1 MTRQEFLDDVVTVE
15 EFINFCE
22 EYDLTD
28 WAPTILTFSDM
39 SEEIE
44 TYLRDL
50 VYDYGWEEVRDRLNN
65 YPTDDSIYYVRDK
78 YDHYEY
84 HPLYEDRDLDD
95 IKNDLLNTID
105 EEDFRIFDDDV
116 KIDDEEGYMPER
128 EEEEDPRETFSILFC
143 N

>member
-22 EYDLTD
+22 EYDLTN

-50 VYDYGWEEVRDRLNN
+50 IYDYGWEDVRDRLND

-78 YDHYEY
+78 YNQYEFR
-84 HPLYEDRDLDD
+84 PLYEDRDLDD

-105 EEDFRIFDDDV
+105 EEDLRIFDDDV